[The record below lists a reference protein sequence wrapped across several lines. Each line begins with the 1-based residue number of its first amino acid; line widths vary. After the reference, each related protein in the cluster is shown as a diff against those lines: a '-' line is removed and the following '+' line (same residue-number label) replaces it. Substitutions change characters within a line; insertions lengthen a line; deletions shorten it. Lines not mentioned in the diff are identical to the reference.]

1 MLNFRFSKKLKR
13 VYILPIILF
22 CAVVLLLLQYARLQN
37 RLASPIADSQA
48 VVIANEP
55 IQPIPLEIELDVNK
69 VELGN
74 LLFHDPQL
82 SSDNTVSC
90 ATCHDLKRGGVDRL
104 AKTVGMGSKLL
115 TLNSPTV
122 FNSGFQFKQ
131 NWDGRDNTLEEQAE
145 GPLSSTGEMGGLTW
159 EQLMEKMKANSQ
171 YQALFKQ
178 IYRDGITPNNIT
190 NALAVFQRSL
200 YTPNAPFDRYLRGNP
215 DAITPEE
222 KRGYDIFKSYGCI
235 TCHQGMLVGGNMFQ
249 TFGIMGDYFG
259 DRGEIKEADLGRY
272 NVTKN
277 ERDRHVFKVPTLRNI
292 TKTAPYF
299 HDGTA
304 ENLDEAIKVMAK
316 YQLGIEMPQEDVD
329 SIMLFLRTL
338 EGEYQ
343 GEPL

>member
-1 MLNFRFSKKLKR
+1 MLNFPLSKKLKR
-13 VYILPIILF
+13 IYIIPILLF
-22 CAVVLLLLQYARLQN
+22 CAVVVFFWQYSRLDN
-37 RLASPIADSQA
+37 PSISPIADSQTA
-48 VVIANEP
+48 ILVNEP
-55 IQPIPLEIELDVNK
+55 IQPIPLEIELDADK

-90 ATCHDLKRGGVDRL
+90 ASCHDLARGGVDRL
-104 AKTVGMGSKLL
+104 PTSLGMGNSTL
-115 TLNSPTV
+115 TINSPTV
-122 FNSGFQFKQ
+122 FNSGLQFKQ
-131 NWDGRDNTLEEQAE
+131 NWDGRAETLEEQAE
-145 GPLSSTGEMGGLTW
+145 GPLSSAGEMGGLTG
-159 EQLMEKMKANSQ
+159 EQLIEKLKKSSQ
-171 YQALFKQ
+171 YQTLFKEV
-178 IYRDGITPNNIT
+178 YSNGITFDNVT
-190 NALAVFQRSL
+190 NALGEFQRSL

-215 DAITPEE
+215 DAITAEE
-222 KRGYDIFKSYGCI
+222 KRGYDLFKSYGCV

-259 DRGEIKEADLGRY
+259 DRGNIKEADLGRY

-277 ERDRHVFKVPTLRNI
+277 ERDRHVFKVPMLRNI

-304 ENLDEAIKVMAK
+304 ETLDEAIKVMAK

-343 GEPL
+343 GEPV